1 MRKTLVIA
9 VREYQAAVRTKT
21 FLISLVLMPI
31 MASAG
36 LIAAVAFKDVANVQ
50 DKRIAIIDGTG
61 RLYDRILAAADEYN
75 RSEVF
80 APSDDRE
87 SNRREQIKARFALE
101 RVRVDGGGDGGG
113 EDCATLDDARVD
125 LSDRVRRGELAAFV
139 EIGADV
145 FDHDLQ
151 ATANHAVTYYSNNP
165 MDRAFAEWLDGPIQS
180 AVREFRFE
188 QAGLSADAVAQATIL
203 VPIEHDVLFTRSAR
217 GQAIAGRK
225 SDNYVHIAAGLGM
238 SLLLSMVVLVGAMPL
253 TYSVLEEKIQRSAEV
268 ILGSATPFQFMLG
281 KLLGMV
287 GVSLTIVTIYL
298 VVGFLTADYF
308 GYGHSLP
315 RHLVYWFVLYQAA
328 AIFMFGSIFI
338 AIGAACNDMKDAQN
352 LMTPAS
358 LISCVPLF
366 LIRPVMLEPDSTFAT
381 WASFFPPATPML
393 MLLRLSL
400 PTPVPAWQPLVGLLL
415 VAVTAVICVSIA
427 GRIFRV
433 GILMQGQGA
442 NIRELFRWAF
452 SRESRTPRRSDRRQE
467 NSIASPSWPH
477 PTRDENPAV

>member
-36 LIAAVAFKDVANVQ
+36 LIAAVAFKDVVNLQ
-50 DKRIAIIDGTG
+50 DKRIAVIDGTG
-61 RLYDRILAAADEYN
+61 RLYDHLVAAADKYN
-75 RSEVF
+75 RTDVF
-80 APSDDRE
+80 GSVDTG
-87 SNRREQIKARFALE
+87 EQTKPRFALE
-101 RVRVDGGGDGGG
+101 RIRVNDGENEGY
-113 EDCATLDDARVD
+113 ATLDDARVD

-139 EIGADV
+139 EIGSDV
-145 FDHDLQ
+145 FDRSLRT
-151 ATANHAVTYYSNNP
+151 TANNTVTYYSNNP

-180 AVREFRFE
+180 AVREHRFE
-188 QAGLSADAVAQATIL
+188 QAGLSADAVTRATTP
-203 VPIEHDVLFTRSAR
+203 VPIEHDVLFTRAVG

-225 SDNYVHIAAGLGM
+225 NDNFVHIAAGLGM

-268 ILGSATPFQFMLG
+268 LLGSATPFQFMLG

-358 LISCVPLF
+358 LIACVPLF
-366 LIRPVMLEPDSTFAT
+366 LIRPVMLEPDSAFAV

-400 PTPVPAWQPLVGLLL
+400 PMPVPAWQPVVGLLL
-415 VAVTAVICVSIA
+415 VAVTAVCCVAVA

-442 NIRELFRWAF
+442 NIRELFHWTF
-452 SRESRTPRRSDRRQE
+452 SREGRSRLRPNRRHA
-467 NSIASPSWPH
+467 NGKASLSW
-477 PTRDENPAV
+477 TRDENPAV